1 MRISHTELV
10 DCQSNTSRW
19 VTKKLYSN
27 KGPRFGYAGAT
38 KLSIYRYH
46 KTGSAEEAR
55 QHLET
60 LLMRFN
66 DISKKLDA
74 EGKLDDYM
82 AWCVQENVIVTNW
95 RERISL
101 DLGNGISLGGEVSR
115 IDLDLNTGGYRAVLL
130 GSSCETWQ
138 EELRMPLIQRAVAY
152 LLQRSETEVSLGVQ
166 NLDGSELLTTT
177 FNATEIDTA
186 EITARALAI
195 KVADEIRRLQT

>member
-10 DCQSNTSRW
+10 DCQSNTSKW
-19 VTKKLYSN
+19 VAKKLYSTEVIR
-27 KGPRFGYAGAT
+27 PGYAGAT
-38 KLSIYRYH
+38 KLSIYKYH

-55 QHLET
+55 QHLKT

-130 GSSCETWQ
+130 GNYCETWQ
-138 EELRMPLIQRAVAY
+138 GELRMPLIQRAVAY

-166 NLDGSELLTTT
+166 NLNGSELLTTT
-177 FNATEIDTA
+177 FNTTEIDTA
-186 EITARALAI
+186 ENTARAVAV

>member
-10 DCQSNTSRW
+10 DCQSNTSKW
-19 VTKKLYSN
+19 VAKKLYSTEVIR
-27 KGPRFGYAGAT
+27 PGYAGAT
-38 KLSIYRYH
+38 KLSIYKYH

-55 QHLET
+55 QHLKT

-130 GSSCETWQ
+130 GNSCETWQ
-138 EELRMPLIQRAVAY
+138 GELRMPLIQRAVAY

-166 NLDGSELLTTT
+166 NLNGSELLTTT
-177 FNATEIDTA
+177 FNTTEIDTA
-186 EITARALAI
+186 ENTARALAV